1 VSERLLQP
9 SVLELVLRR
18 LLRLMMPISELVRRE
33 NLLHADRQRRREVL
47 AKEMVRRAKR
57 MALGLEMVME
67 TGSRSDE

>member
-1 VSERLLQP
+1 
-9 SVLELVLRR
+9 
-18 LLRLMMPISELVRRE
+18 MMPISELVRRE